1 MVKNHYQPMAR
12 QCPPQADTSAVRAY
26 MRRLQ
31 LFHTSFLNARLVL
44 QRDFWGILKGSLFL
58 EVKPN
63 VSHGRCHRRSVAS
76 SKPTGGA
83 APSLERG
90 GLPSRRTGG
99 LPPALCAVV
108 LPT

>member
-1 MVKNHYQPMAR
+1 MKAKGDYQDLKPLQVYTR
-12 QCPPQADTSAVRAY
+12 SIYWSVIWPSITSRYSQDA
-26 MRRLQ
+26 
-31 LFHTSFLNARLVL
+31 LVL

-99 LPPALCAVV
+99 LPP
-108 LPT
+108 